1 MHSVTT
7 PGTTGVCSTSGRQS
21 LRPSGAQTFTQ
32 QPDPFAG
39 VRVLLLDGV
48 GLSRGVASVRL
59 SLGLQRL
66 LAFLALAGRAVR
78 RDLVAGTLWPEVSE
92 QRAHMCLR
100 AALARLARRS
110 PGVLRAD
117 ALDVVLAAG
126 VSVDLD
132 DARLPARRLLT
143 EPGAVSAWEAAAAVA
158 GLSLELLPGWYEDW
172 ALLAAEDWRQLRL
185 HALEAAAHV
194 LASAGRF
201 GEAVAAARAAVAAD
215 PLRES
220 PRAALIAVHLAEG
233 NQSEAVR
240 EFACYRQQLGAGLGL
255 EPTGRLRAL
264 LPA

>member
-1 MHSVTT
+1 V
-7 PGTTGVCSTSGRQS
+7 Q
-21 LRPSGAQTFTQ
+21 
-32 QPDPFAG
+32 
-39 VRVLLLDGV
+39 VLLLGGFGLSPGV
-48 GLSRGVASVRL
+48 GSVL
-59 SLGLQRL
+59 LAPGLQRL

-92 QRAHMCLR
+92 QRAHVCLR
-100 AALARLARRS
+100 AALARLGRRS

-117 ALDVVLAAG
+117 ALDVALAAG

-132 DARLPARRLLT
+132 DARLPARRLLA
-143 EPGAVSAWEAAAAVA
+143 EPGAVAAWEAGAAVA

-172 ALLAAEDWRQLRL
+172 AVLAGEDWRQLRL
-185 HALEAAAHV
+185 HALEAAACV

-240 EFACYRQQLGAGLGL
+240 EFARYRQQLGAVLGL

>member
-1 MHSVTT
+1 
-7 PGTTGVCSTSGRQS
+7 
-21 LRPSGAQTFTQ
+21 
-32 QPDPFAG
+32 
-39 VRVLLLDGV
+39 
-48 GLSRGVASVRL
+48 
-59 SLGLQRL
+59 
-66 LAFLALAGRAVR
+66 
-78 RDLVAGTLWPEVSE
+78 
-92 QRAHMCLR
+92 
-100 AALARLARRS
+100 
-110 PGVLRAD
+110 VLRAD
-117 ALDVVLAAG
+117 ALDVALAEG
-126 VSVDLD
+126 VSVDLAE
-132 DARLPARRLLT
+132 ARLPARRLLA
-143 EPGAVSAWEAAAAVA
+143 EPGAVAAWEAGTAVA

-185 HALEAAAHV
+185 HALEAAAGV

-240 EFACYRQQLGAGLGL
+240 EFARYRLQLGAALGL